1 MRTLKL
7 AALIAML
14 ALLLFAMLPN
24 LSWAAEDGAAL
35 YMAKCAGCH
44 KADASGN
51 PILKAPPLR
60 GVNAAKVKD
69 TIANNPKHA
78 AAKKFLTD
86 AQLQAIADY
95 LRSLK

>member
-1 MRTLKL
+1 MKIVKL
-7 AALIAML
+7 AAVIAML

-24 LSWAAEDGAAL
+24 LSWAQEDGAGL

-51 PILKAPPLR
+51 AILKAPPLR
-60 GVNAAKVKD
+60 GVSAAKVKD
-69 TIANNPKHA
+69 TVANNPKHA
-78 AAKKFLTD
+78 AAKKLLRED
-86 AQLQAIADY
+86 QIQAIAEY